1 MTDDSTFFGA
11 AQALA
16 QSLSQW
22 DLLIIGGSLI
32 VIVSSDYYR
41 PASRRMRA
49 VYLLFLPA
57 WLCLAISVYE
67 GFRVQEFYVAYLI
80 AARAAS
86 AKSASIINQIAESIE
101 NATRYQIGSLEI
113 ALLCL
118 AIWLGVYIVWWVRS
132 NEPGGK
138 GK

>member
-1 MTDDSTFFGA
+1 MGSPDHWWIFDCDR
-11 AQALA
+11 Q
-16 QSLSQW
+16 QR
-22 DLLIIGGSLI
+22 LLPAGKPPHAGCIPL
-32 VIVSSDYYR
+32 VS
-41 PASRRMRA
+41 
-49 VYLLFLPA
+49 PA